1 MLSMTEPLWA
11 LCANSQNAQ
20 HQQSPQGKSMSKTV
34 VTASAPPLDAWRSVL
49 TSSLASLRQLAGAT
63 EHDFLQMG
71 SQMQAVYQQ
80 AINLS
85 QTAQQ
90 LVATAAGEQIHA
102 LMERLRQILLEMQ
115 TYLERAQVRNLE
127 SCEEIS
133 SVGNLLHQVAT
144 PIEGFRRMGKQLYI
158 FEVLIKI
165 ESTYLGEMEGEF
177 VNLAIDIKKLSQQ
190 IKEKTAN
197 INNHIS
203 LLNAIITNN
212 ISIINKEID
221 LGNAKTRSAINETD
235 ASLSNLEQANNRFL
249 DVGRQIALIADKNS
263 ENISDVV
270 QAMQFHDI
278 FRQQVEHVI
287 ESIEALDFDLPD
299 QENGNNPEIEARQTE
314 IIVKTGDVCELQ
326 QAQLQFA
333 SLELFGAVTS
343 IVDNLR
349 SIGAAQKQMTKDIYS
364 QTGSMDS
371 SGASFLGD
379 VARRMALIAELL
391 SASSSTNATMAD
403 IMQEVIATMHEVT
416 GFVADIQ
423 DIGHEIIQIALNA
436 RIKAAC
442 TGSEGAAMSALSEEV
457 GQLSEDAVQRTGI
470 ITRTLT
476 EIHAVT
482 EVLSTESGSAQ
493 TTLGDQLSGMQG
505 EVAQILT
512 ILESAGAE
520 LFSLLQQV
528 QSQVNA
534 LTGEIESVTNSI
546 DVHKRTKTMAERVL
560 ADLEKIFTE
569 ARAICPAS
577 AAFKEDLRRMAEKY
591 TMESERRIHEEIAR
605 KHGVTFAAK
614 PKPAAIGAVDECS
627 EFGDNVDLF

>member
-512 ILESAGAE
+512 ILESAGVE

>member
-221 LGNAKTRSAINETD
+221 LGNAKTRSAISETD

-512 ILESAGAE
+512 ILESAGVE

>member
-1 MLSMTEPLWA
+1 MAKIADTPVP
-11 LCANSQNAQ
+11 
-20 HQQSPQGKSMSKTV
+20 SPV
-34 VTASAPPLDAWRSVL
+34 DAWRSVL
-49 TSSLASLRQLAGAT
+49 ASSLTSLRQLAGAT

-80 AINLS
+80 AITLS

-127 SCEEIS
+127 SCDEIS
-133 SVGNLLHQVAT
+133 SVGSLLHQVAT
-144 PIEGFRRMGKQLYI
+144 PIEGFRKMGKQLYI

-197 INNHIS
+197 INNHIT

-221 LGNAKTRSAINETD
+221 LGNAKTRSAISETD
-235 ASLSNLEQANNRFL
+235 ASLTNLEHANNRFL
-249 DVGRQIALIADKNS
+249 DVGRQIALIADQNS
-263 ENISDVV
+263 ENISEVV

-287 ESIEALDFDLPD
+287 ESIEALDFDLP
-299 QENGNNPEIEARQTE
+299 GPEKGSGPADEGRLTE
-314 IIVKTGDVCELQ
+314 LIVKTGDVCELQ

-333 SLELFGAVTS
+333 SMELYGAVTS
-343 IVDNLR
+343 IVDNLH
-349 SIGAAQKQMTKDIYS
+349 SIGAAQKQMTKDIYAH
-364 QTGSMDS
+364 TGSMDS

-379 VARRMALIAELL
+379 VAKRMALIAGLL
-391 SASSSTNATMAD
+391 SSSSNTNASMAD

-416 GFVADIQ
+416 GFVADIE

-482 EVLSTESGSAQ
+482 ETLSTESGSAQ
-493 TTLGDQLSGMQG
+493 TTLGDQLSSMQG
-505 EVAQILT
+505 EVAQILA
-512 ILESAGAE
+512 ILESAGGE

-528 QSQVNA
+528 HAQVNA
-534 LTGEIESVTNSI
+534 LTGEIENVTNSI

-560 ADLEKIFTE
+560 ADLERIFTE

-591 TMESERRIHEEIAR
+591 TMESERRIHEDIAR
-605 KHGVTFAAK
+605 KHGVTFAAG
-614 PKPAAIGAVDECS
+614 PKPAPAGAADECS

>member
-1 MLSMTEPLWA
+1 
-11 LCANSQNAQ
+11 
-20 HQQSPQGKSMSKTV
+20 MSKTV
-34 VTASAPPLDAWRSVL
+34 ATASAPPLNAWRSVL

-80 AINLS
+80 AIDLS

-212 ISIINKEID
+212 LSIINKEID
-221 LGNAKTRSAINETD
+221 LGNAKTRSAISETD

-249 DVGRQIALIADKNS
+249 DVGHHIALIADKNS

-299 QENGNNPEIEARQTE
+299 QESGNNPEIEARQTE

-349 SIGAAQKQMTKDIYS
+349 SLGAAQKQMTKDIYS

-379 VARRMALIAELL
+379 VARRMALIAGLL
-391 SASSSTNATMAD
+391 SSSSSTNATMAD

-416 GFVADIQ
+416 GFVADIE

-482 EVLSTESGSAQ
+482 EVLSTESDSAQ
-493 TTLGDQLSGMQG
+493 TTLGDQLSSMQG

-512 ILESAGAE
+512 ILESAGSE

-605 KHGVTFAAK
+605 KHGVTFVAK
-614 PKPAAIGAVDECS
+614 PKPVAVGAVDECS